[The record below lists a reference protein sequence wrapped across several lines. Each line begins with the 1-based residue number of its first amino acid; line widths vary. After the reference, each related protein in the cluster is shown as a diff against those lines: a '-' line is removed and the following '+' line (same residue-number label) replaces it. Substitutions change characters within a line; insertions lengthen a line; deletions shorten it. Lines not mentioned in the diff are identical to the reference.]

1 MKRAL
6 TLLLSLI
13 MIIGLFTSCTPAAP
27 GADTGGDTGEVVKV
41 GWIGSLTGDQAIWGQ
56 CERNTIQM
64 LVDEVNDNGGLLGKT
79 LELVA
84 LDTQGKGEEAY
95 TVTRRLIEQDGVI
108 TILGPNSSGEA
119 LGTIPALEAGGVP
132 DIATVATNPKVTFDN
147 GKVNP
152 YNFRV
157 CFIDPYQGSVAAAYA
172 FNEMGKTKAAVLYDQ
187 SLDYSTGLTEFFIEQ
202 FEKLGGTIVAKEAF
216 NSGDQEFKTQLTK
229 IKSAEPDVLFLPYFF
244 KEVGLTA
251 KQARELGLDVDLI
264 GGDGWPSEQLF
275 DIAKD
280 EMQGGLFVNHLDYAD
295 PAVQDYT
302 KLYTDEFGKPPEL
315 NGFLAWDA
323 FKVFEAAVNKANSL
337 DPEDITKALEGIEVQ
352 GITGFIKIDP
362 ETHNPIGKEAAIL
375 RIEGEEYKFVTKY
388 SVE

>member
-1 MKRAL
+1 MKKGC

-13 MIIGLFTSCTPAAP
+13 LVVGLLAGCTPAAP
-27 GADTGGDTGEVVKV
+27 GAETGTETGDVVKI

-64 LVDEVNDNGGLLGKT
+64 LVDEVNEKGGLLGKK

-84 LDTQGKGEEAY
+84 YDTQGKGEEAL
-95 TVTRRLIEQDGVI
+95 TVTRRLIEQDGVV

-172 FNEMGKTKAAVLYDQ
+172 YQEMGKTKAAILYDQ

-202 FEKLGGTIVAKEAF
+202 FEKLGGKIVAKEAF

-229 IKSAEPDVLFLPYFF
+229 IKAAEPDVLFLPYFF

-251 KQARELGLDVDLI
+251 KQARELGLDVALI

-275 DIAKD
+275 EIAKN
-280 EMQGGLFVNHLDYAD
+280 EMQGGIFVNHLDYAD

-302 KLYTDEFGKPPEL
+302 KLYTDKFGKPPEL

-323 FKVFEAAVNKANSL
+323 FKVFEAAVTKANSL
-337 DPEDITKALEGIEVQ
+337 DPADITKALEGIEVQ

-362 ETHNPIGKEAAIL
+362 ATHNPIGKEAAIL
-375 RIEGEEYKFVTKY
+375 KIEGEEYKFVTKY

>member
-1 MKRAL
+1 MKKTFAL
-6 TLLLSLI
+6 ILSLI
-13 MIIGLFTSCTPAAP
+13 MIVGLFTSCTPSAPAA
-27 GADTGGDTGEVVKV
+27 DGDVVKI
-41 GWIGSLTGDQAIWGQ
+41 GWLGSLTGDQAIWGQ

-64 LVDEVNDNGGLLGKT
+64 LVDEVNAGGGLLGKQ

-84 LDTQGKGEEAY
+84 LDTQGKGEEAL
-95 TVTRRLIEQDGVI
+95 TVARRLIEQDKVV

-119 LGTIPALEAGGVP
+119 IGMIPALESGKVP
-132 DIATVATNPKVTFDN
+132 GIATVATNPKVTVEN
-147 GKVNP
+147 GVVNR

-172 FNEMGKTKAAVLYDQ
+172 FKEMGKTKAAVLYDQ
-187 SLDYSTGLTEFFIEQ
+187 SLDYSTGLTEFFIAQ
-202 FEKLGGTIVAKEAF
+202 FEELGGTIVAKEAF

-275 DIAKD
+275 DLAKD
-280 EMQGGLFVNHLDYAD
+280 EIQGGIFVNHLNYDD
-295 PAVQDYT
+295 PAVADYT
-302 KLYTDEFGKPPEL
+302 KLYTDKFGKAPEL

-323 FKVFEAAVNKANSL
+323 FKVFEAAVKKANSF
-337 DPEDITKALEGIEVQ
+337 DPEAITTALEGIEVQ
-352 GITGFIKIDP
+352 GITGLIKIDP
-362 ETHNPIGKEAAIL
+362 ATHNPVGKQAAL
-375 RIEGEEYKFVTKY
+375 LKVEGDKYVFVTNY
-388 SVE
+388 SVD